1 MHYEALRQLCH
12 ERQQDRLR
20 EAEARRLALR
30 MRAERRQQQKQQQQ
44 RERHPAQE
52 AAADLQQA

>member
-20 EAEARRLALR
+20 EADARRVALKL
-30 MRAERRQQQKQQQQ
+30 RAQRQQ
-44 RERHPAQE
+44 RSR
-52 AAADLQQA
+52 QQAVGAAHDLPQAEPHGA

>member
-20 EAEARRLALR
+20 EADRRRLALKL
-30 MRAERRQQQKQQQQ
+30 RAQRQQ
-44 RERHPAQE
+44 RERHPAQK
-52 AAADLQQA
+52 AARDLQQA